1 MSTLKEDVIKSVTS
15 VTGKDEDYV
24 SKVYDVIFGDEEV
37 DVLKGLLFNL
47 GISYGMSAE
56 MYLVVSKSK
65 DPLDLLINFG
75 IDHPYLEVALIFMYK
90 RWPEVRL
97 DIRKNDIPNI
107 YIHERNYMIR
117 GKKEKYRRFLEKYLK
132 PFENRSLCE
141 SIFTY

>member
-1 MSTLKEDVIKSVTS
+1 MSTVKEGVIKSVAS
-15 VTGKDEDYV
+15 VTGKDENYV
-24 SKVYDVIFGDEEV
+24 SRVYDVIFGDDEGE
-37 DVLKGLLFNL
+37 VLKGLLFNL

-56 MYLVVSKSK
+56 MFLIVSKST

-75 IDHPYLEVALIFMYK
+75 IDHPYLEIAIIFIYK

-117 GKKEKYRRFLEKYLK
+117 GKKAKYKRFLGKYLK
-132 PFENRSLCE
+132 PVENRSLCE